1 MKANFELVKFISFR
15 YSATVYQGEL
25 CVLLYHFVF
34 YGSKIVNISETSTT
48 QRYIQI
54 SKSTCVR
61 FVLVMSTVML
71 RQILNSSTFLSDT
84 AQLLLITCT

>member
-25 CVLLYHFVF
+25 CVLLYHSVF

-48 QRYIQI
+48 QGYIQI
-54 SKSTCVR
+54 SKKHMCSVC
-61 FVLVMSTVML
+61 
-71 RQILNSSTFLSDT
+71 LSDEHCHAST
-84 AQLLLITCT
+84 NS